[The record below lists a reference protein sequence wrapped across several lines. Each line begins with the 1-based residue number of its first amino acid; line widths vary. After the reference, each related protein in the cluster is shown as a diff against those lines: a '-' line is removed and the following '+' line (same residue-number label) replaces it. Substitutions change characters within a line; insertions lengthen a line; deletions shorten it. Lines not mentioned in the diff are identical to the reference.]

1 VLGAF
6 SLRLELLAR
15 TWSLHLAFARLEAF
29 SSYLVILAHAW
40 SFWPVL
46 EAYSP
51 YMKLLARA

>member
-1 VLGAF
+1 MLGAF

-40 SFWPVL
+40 SFWPCL
-46 EAYSP
+46 
-51 YMKLLARA
+51 KLIARI